1 MIPWQLIETVP
12 GPAPGEQLRLMQRD
26 TEFSIKIGNQEL
38 MNSRVFGSEEAL
50 AELACADLAAHR
62 RPRVLIGGLGMGYTL
77 AAALRVLPADGEIVV
92 AELIPAVVR
101 WNRGP
106 LAHLAGHP
114 LDDPRV
120 KVEETDVAHAIRK
133 SPRGF
138 DAILLDVDNGPEG
151 LTRKGNNWLYSLDGL
166 GAAYAALRSGGI
178 LAVWSAGPDPGF
190 TRRLVKIGFETAEKR
205 VRARG
210 AQGGARHVIW
220 LAKRV

>member
-120 KVEETDVAHAIRK
+120 KVQETDVAHAIRK